1 MKEISFIEEIFSI
14 FAEIFFHKRKIMD
27 NIIRQ
32 HYLNKIEK
40 YFGKNTIIVLTGQ
53 RRIGKSY
60 LLKQVRDQKQ
70 SEPNSN
76 VIFIDKEKREFD
88 SIQTYRD
95 LNNHI
100 EDLYQKGKK
109 NYILIDE
116 IQDIEEFERSVR
128 SYHTEPD
135 AEIVITGS
143 NAKMLSN
150 ELSTLIGGRY
160 KEIYIQSLTYQEFLT
175 FHHLTDSDDTLSL
188 YIQFGGLPGL
198 MKIGLDEEDAREYQT
213 DIYHTVLLKDVILRN
228 QIRNVTFLENLV
240 HFLADNAGKLISAN
254 SIAKFMKSQGESVTS
269 TVVSNYI
276 KYLTEAFII
285 HQVNRYDIHGKR
297 LFENNDKF
305 YFEDHGIRNALAGGN
320 REGDIEKVIEN
331 IIYQHLIHLGYTV
344 NVGQLQAGE
353 IDFVCTAK
361 GGQQKYIQASFIIA
375 DGATREREF
384 GILRAIKDNYPKYV
398 ISMTPLVTRN
408 DDNGI
413 THLHLRKFL
422 MEGLK

>member
-1 MKEISFIEEIFSI
+1 
-14 FAEIFFHKRKIMD
+14 MD

-53 RRIGKSY
+53 RRVGKSY

-70 SEPNSN
+70 NEPNSN
-76 VIFIDKEKREFD
+76 VIYIDKEKREFD
-88 SIQTYRD
+88 FIQTYRD

-100 EDLYQKGKK
+100 EGLYQKGKK

-116 IQDIEEFERSVR
+116 IQDIAEFERSVR

-175 FHHLTDSDDTLSL
+175 FHHLTDSDDALTQ

-198 MKIGLDEEDAREYQT
+198 VKIGLDEEDAREYQM

-240 HFLADNAGKLISAN
+240 RFLADNTGKLISAN
-254 SIAKFMKSQGESVTS
+254 SIAKFMKSQGETVTS

-276 KYLTEAFII
+276 KYLTEAYMI

-305 YFEDHGIRNALAGGN
+305 YFEDHGIRNALAGGS

-331 IIYQHLIHLGYTV
+331 IIYQHLIYLGYEVT
-344 NVGQLQAGE
+344 VGQLQAGE
-353 IDFVCTAK
+353 IDFVCTAQ
-361 GGQQKYIQASFIIA
+361 GGQRKYIQASFIIA
-375 DGATREREF
+375 DEATREREF
-384 GILRAIKDNYPKYV
+384 GNLRAIKDNYPKYV

-413 THLHLRKFL
+413 IHLHLRKFL

>member
-1 MKEISFIEEIFSI
+1 ME
-14 FAEIFFHKRKIMD
+14 

-32 HYLNKIEK
+32 HYLNKVER

-53 RRIGKSY
+53 RRVGKSY
-60 LLKQVRDQKQ
+60 LLKQLRDQKQ
-70 SEPNSN
+70 NEANSN
-76 VIFIDKEKREFD
+76 VIYIDKEKREFD
-88 SIQTYRD
+88 SIQTYRE
-95 LNNHI
+95 LNDYI
-100 EDLYQKGKK
+100 ENLYQKGKK
-109 NYILIDE
+109 NYIFIDE

-160 KEIYIQSLTYQEFLT
+160 KVIYIQSLSYQEFLT
-175 FHHLTDSDDTLSL
+175 FHNLTDSDDALSQ

-198 MKIGLDEEDAREYQT
+198 VKIGLDEDDAREYQM
-213 DIYHTVLLKDVILRN
+213 DIYHTVLLKDVVMRN

-240 HFLADNAGKLISAN
+240 RFLADNAGKLISAN
-254 SIAKFMKSQGESVTS
+254 SIAKFMKSQGENVTS

-276 KYLTEAFII
+276 KYLTEAFMI
-285 HQVNRYDIHGKR
+285 HQVNRFDIHGKR

-305 YFEDHGIRNALAGGN
+305 YFEDHGIRNALAGGS
-320 REGDIEKVIEN
+320 REGDIEKVTES
-331 IIYQHLIHLGYTV
+331 IIYQHLIYLGYTV
-344 NVGQLQAGE
+344 TVGQLQAGE

-361 GGQQKYIQASFIIA
+361 GGQRKYVQAAFIIA
-375 DGATREREF
+375 DETTREREF
-384 GILRAIKDNYPKYV
+384 GNLRAIKDNYPKYV

-422 MEGLK
+422 TEGLK